1 MYGGSYPQTKFALD
15 AKKMH
20 KSKEKSCG
28 YYWRIIFFFS
38 SLIQSLIIVSL
49 VLFMVY
55 GHPEQS
61 SEEKRAQDLQQS
73 FTQLT
78 AENKH
83 LQQLKSNL
91 TRLLN
96 TTLTKK
102 LKDDQDL
109 HRLRKLAN
117 VSSSTILTFNTKLYM
132 CEMEKRNIQKVAVP
146 SAACTM
152 SLNPSTSNRLTQL
165 QAMYRLLEANF
176 TQTVQ
181 HLSRDLELAN
191 RARDSLTLE
200 AIGLRRNSSD
210 LQRQLDA
217 YGRKCKGDFVQSLD
231 GIQTVTR
238 AFMARIDGLFPVV
251 FPFQLTC
258 EKQKEQ
264 LDQIRSN
271 CSSLSREV
279 ETKFQSYL
287 DSVGSQVSQIQAE
300 SSRLNVQNARLQED
314 LRWSGQNRTA
324 EAALSRRRSQ
334 EVQERYDKELERL
347 LKEQSKLRNE
357 NELQKH
363 GIAVKS
369 SEISLLTNQVLNL
382 NMSLRNCIPRPSS
395 PKLPGLLPAQY
406 LLPGSAGTGGTFPGL
421 TKPGLGGTG
430 INLPGLTK
438 PGLTAPGIGGT
449 GMNSQGMNVPGFN
462 IDLQK
467 HLKELQEMANRDS
480 GVSG

>member
-1 MYGGSYPQTKFALD
+1 MYSGSYPQTKFALD

-78 AENKH
+78 AENKQ

-109 HRLRKLAN
+109 HRLRRLAN
-117 VSSSTILTFNTKLYM
+117 VSAATILNFNTKLYM
-132 CEMEKRNIQKVAVP
+132 CEMEKRNKAPVLP
-146 SAACTM
+146 AACPG
-152 SLNPSTSNRLTQL
+152 SSNPSTSNRLIQL

-200 AIGLRRNSSD
+200 AISLRRNSSD

-238 AFMARIDGLFPVV
+238 AFMTRIDGLFPVV

-287 DSVGSQVSQIQAE
+287 DSVGSQVSRIQAE

-314 LRWSGQNRTA
+314 LRWSRQNHTA

-334 EVQERYDKELERL
+334 EAQDRYDKELERL

-382 NMSLRNCIPRPSS
+382 NQSLRNCIPKPAS
-395 PKLPGLLPAQY
+395 PKLPG
-406 LLPGSAGTGGTFPGL
+406 LLPGSAGTGGTFPVL

-430 INLPGLTK
+430 FNFLGLTK
-438 PGLTAPGIGGT
+438 PGLNVPGIGGT
-449 GMNSQGMNVPGFN
+449 GMNSQGMNVPGTTSGFN

-467 HLKELQEMANRDS
+467 HLKELQEMANKDS